1 MHLENS
7 EFYPGTL
14 ISLTFVLNLHYRNK
28 SQELNRVST
37 QTEIYIFLN
46 VELTL
51 IILLCEFWS
60 IINTGFYICR
70 GIQSLEIQLVTP
82 LKMSFYFQFRKKI
95 GLYQWIG
102 KKIKTFVD
110 KYMIFY
116 TWKCGKIATVCLFL
130 FMGNVVFYYYG
141 LALKRLYSGT
151 LKRRGRWYLGN
162 LVCGGLLSNP
172 FLLLA

>member
-1 MHLENS
+1 
-7 EFYPGTL
+7 
-14 ISLTFVLNLHYRNK
+14 
-28 SQELNRVST
+28 
-37 QTEIYIFLN
+37 
-46 VELTL
+46 
-51 IILLCEFWS
+51 
-60 IINTGFYICR
+60 
-70 GIQSLEIQLVTP
+70 
-82 LKMSFYFQFRKKI
+82 
-95 GLYQWIG
+95 
-102 KKIKTFVD
+102 
-110 KYMIFY
+110 MIFY